1 MNTQRLMTQPT
12 LLQTRILAGGM
23 LVLAALLPQKLNN
36 IRVISFSDPLTIQTR
51 KTEPPRIAF
60 DQGVA
65 MTTAEKWMPDAGFER
80 LASGPPE
87 KIKVQVRPMVISRQ
101 DSSLLDRNERE
112 VAAAPSA
119 SDTIYRHLTPAQ
131 ASRLS
136 IANERSDVLNQ
147 NWREP
152 TWKDVIQKEIAE
164 IKNQDPT
171 VVRAANSNL
180 VRGSILLTGGLP
192 NPNLNNAQLVIR
204 RESEGIS
211 KEYGQT
217 NAVDASYSIQVDQ
230 FEGYLVAELFDRQRN
245 LLGEGR
251 ARLSKF
257 QQQGPQLVVHAV
269 QSRSPLSFY
278 DYEKEGEQGRGR
290 GVAKVSS
297 SPTTRRRST
306 PGAANSPT
314 RGGQTTVA
322 SNTLGAKGLTDDDG
336 DFNPGKVSAN
346 SWFMARTQAS
356 GRAESLF
363 LLNGGEEHHLPQ
375 FESSFV
381 QSVLEII
388 QQQLS
393 TRLDLA
399 EGGVIWGRITQDS
412 KPLIGAK
419 VEVENQPDA
428 VVVYLNE
435 LMIPDLNMKVS
446 SSNGYFVVVNLN
458 SGWTA
463 LVSKVGNANHS
474 YTNVV
479 VDQGAISPAILTNQL
494 GKEDVP
500 VRVYDALSGT
510 AEAATIQAQNLE
522 SELYVNGLSQ
532 VQLPNLRRQALVRVL
547 PEDQMYAEYQT
558 IHSDHLDYWHLPLV
572 KTEWIQ
578 QLRASQQISDSSS
591 TAVIVGFVP
600 NDNFEAFLPNEEDY
614 DAHNVV
620 YFDANGF
627 VTERG
632 VLGGGFVMFNVPQG
646 VQSITLVNTQDMI
659 SSQVIPVDPGSLSVF
674 KFSF

>member
-1 MNTQRLMTQPT
+1 MNTQRLIIQPT
-12 LLQTRILAGGM
+12 LPQMRMLAGGL
-23 LVLAALLPQKLNN
+23 LVLAALLPQKMNN

-51 KTEPPRIAF
+51 KAEPPRIAF

-65 MTTAEKWMPDAGFER
+65 MSPAEKWMPDSGFER

-87 KIKVQVRPMVISRQ
+87 KIKVQVQPMVISRQ
-101 DSSLLDRNERE
+101 DTSFVDREIAAVQTRE
-112 VAAAPSA
+112 SGQ
-119 SDTIYRHLTPAQ
+119 TIYRHLTPAQ
-131 ASRLS
+131 ASRLA
-136 IANERSDVLNQ
+136 IANNRNDILNQ

-152 TWKDVIQKEIAE
+152 TWKDVVQKEIAE
-164 IKNQDPT
+164 LKNQDPT
-171 VVRAANSNL
+171 VVRAAQNKNL

-192 NPNLNNAQLVIR
+192 NPNLNSAQLVVR

-217 NAVDASYSIQVDQ
+217 NTVDASYSIQVDQ
-230 FEGYLVAELFDRQRN
+230 FEGYLVAELFDRQKN

-257 QQQGPQLVVHAV
+257 QQDGPQLVVHAV
-269 QSRSPLSFY
+269 QNRSPMSFY
-278 DYEKEGEQGRGR
+278 DYEKEGSQGRGKQT
-290 GVAKVSS
+290 VAKS
-297 SPTTRRRST
+297 SPTTRRRSA
-306 PGAANSPT
+306 PAPS

-336 DFNPGKVSAN
+336 DFNPGKVSTN
-346 SWFMARTQAS
+346 SWFVARTQAE

-375 FESSFV
+375 FENSFV

-393 TRLDLA
+393 TRLDLG
-399 EGGVIWGRITQDS
+399 EGGVVWGRITQDA
-412 KPLIGAK
+412 KPLIGAR

-428 VVVYLNE
+428 VTVYLNE
-435 LMIPDLNMKVS
+435 LMIPDINMKVS

-458 SGWTA
+458 PGWTA

-474 YTNVV
+474 YTNVI
-479 VDQGAISPAILTNQL
+479 VDQGAISPAVLTNQL

-510 AEAATIQAQNLE
+510 AEAATLEAQNLE
-522 SELYVNGLSQ
+522 GTLYVNGLSQ

-547 PEDQMYAEYQT
+547 PEDQMYSEYQT

-578 QLRASQQISDSSS
+578 QLRASQQIDDSAN
-591 TAVIVGFVP
+591 TGTIIGFVP
-600 NDNFEAFLPNEEDY
+600 NDDFEAFLPNEEDY
-614 DAHNVV
+614 DIHNVV
-620 YFDANGF
+620 YFDSNGL
-627 VTERG
+627 VTDRG
-632 VLGGGFVMFNVPQG
+632 VIGGGFVMFNVPQG
-646 VQSITLVNTQDMI
+646 VQSITLVNEQDMI
-659 SSQVIPVDPGSLSVF
+659 SSQVIPVDPLSLSVF